1 VDNEFRRDG
10 LAVPPVTNGTDLT
23 RALTAQVLTAPLDAS
38 AEAVRRCRIAFYS
51 HDTMGLGHLRRNLL
65 AAHTMAGSNLRAIS
79 LLVAGVREATAF
91 ALPQSA
97 DCLTLPSLRK
107 DKGGQYQSRSLDVSL
122 KDVIA
127 VRAGAISA
135 AIEAFE
141 PDVMIVDN
149 VPRGAMQEL
158 DATLRHLRARGRT
171 KCVLGLRDV
180 LDEPSTVKR
189 EWAKASNE
197 EAIKD
202 YYDEIW
208 VYGDPAVYDVVRDC
222 QFDSGIAAKARFV
235 GYLDQRVRLALTSD
249 NEIGSSLALGL
260 STEKFVLCSVGGGQD
275 GSLLAEAFA
284 QAELP
289 DDTSGVILTGPF
301 MSADLLIR
309 LRAITAANPRLRV
322 LEFFQEPA
330 RLVRDAERVIIMGGY
345 NSVCEALSFEKPA
358 LIVPRVKPRM
368 EQMIRAQALRA
379 WGLVD
384 VLHPDKL
391 DPQALTRWL
400 QEDKPSPQVHGR
412 INFNGLFTIQALLEQ
427 LLPSAWAE
435 MAIAAT

>member
-1 VDNEFRRDG
+1 
-10 LAVPPVTNGTDLT
+10 
-23 RALTAQVLTAPLDAS
+23 
-38 AEAVRRCRIAFYS
+38 
-51 HDTMGLGHLRRNLL
+51 MGLGHLRRNLL
-65 AAHTMAGSNLRAIS
+65 AAHTMAGSNLRVVS

-91 ALPQSA
+91 PLPQNA

-107 DKGGQYQSRSLDVSL
+107 DSGGQYQSRSLDVSL
-122 KDVIA
+122 RDVIA

-158 DATLRHLRARGRT
+158 DATLRCLRAKGRT

-180 LDEPSTVKR
+180 LDEPSTIKR

-197 EAIKD
+197 EAIQD

-208 VYGDPAVYDVVRDC
+208 VYADPAVYDVIREC
-222 QFDSGIAAKARFV
+222 QFAAAIAAKARFV
-235 GYLDQRVRLALTSD
+235 GYLDQRVRLALSSG
-249 NEIGSSLALGL
+249 NEICSSLALSL
-260 STEKFVLCSVGGGQD
+260 PTEKFVLCSVGGGQD
-275 GSLLAEAFA
+275 GSSLAEAFA
-284 QAELP
+284 QAELS
-289 DDTSGVILTGPF
+289 DHTSGVILTGPF
-301 MSADLLIR
+301 MSVELLTR
-309 LRAITAANPRLRV
+309 LRAIAATNPRMTV

-379 WGLVD
+379 LGLVD
-384 VLHPDKL
+384 VLHPDQL
-391 DPQALTRWL
+391 DSNALTRWL
-400 QEDKPSPQVHGR
+400 REDKPSPQVHGR
-412 INFNGLFTIQALLEQ
+412 INFNGLLMIQGLLER
-427 LLPSAWAE
+427 LLPSESAE
-435 MAIAAT
+435 MAFAVT

>member
-1 VDNEFRRDG
+1 MENEFRRGG
-10 LAVPPVTNGTDLT
+10 LATTPVTNGTDLT
-23 RALTAQVLTAPLDAS
+23 RAPSAPGLVARLDAP
-38 AEAVRRCRIAFYS
+38 EDGVRRCRIAFYS

-65 AAHTMAGSNLRAIS
+65 VAHMMAGSNLRAIS

-91 ALPQSA
+91 PLPQNA

-127 VRAGAISA
+127 VRAAAISA

-158 DATLRHLRARGRT
+158 DATLRHLRAGGRT

-180 LDEPSTVKR
+180 LDEPSTVRR
-189 EWAKASNE
+189 EWAKVLNE
-197 EAIKD
+197 EAIRD

-208 VYGDPAVYDVVRDC
+208 VYGDPAVYDVVREC
-222 QFDSGIAAKARFV
+222 QFAAEIAAKARFV
-235 GYLDQRVRLALTSD
+235 GYLDQRVRLALRPD
-249 NEIGSSLALGL
+249 DGLCSSSALGL
-260 STEKFVLCSVGGGQD
+260 STDKFVLCSVGGGQD

-284 QAELP
+284 RAELP

-301 MSADLLIR
+301 MAADLLVR
-309 LRAITAANPRLRV
+309 LRAIAAANPRMTV
-322 LEFFQEPA
+322 LEFFLEPA
-330 RLVRDAERVIIMGGY
+330 RLVRDAERVVIMGGY

-368 EQMIRAQALRA
+368 EQMIRGQAVRA

-384 VLHPDKL
+384 VLHPDQL
-391 DPQALTRWL
+391 NPQALTRWL
-400 QEDKPSPQVHGR
+400 QEDKPAPQVHGR
-412 INFNGLFTIQALLEQ
+412 INFNGLFTIQALLER
-427 LLPSAWAE
+427 LLRFASAEIVVTAS
-435 MAIAAT
+435 

>member
-1 VDNEFRRDG
+1 VEQSEHMG
-10 LAVPPVTNGTDLT
+10 LLP
-23 RALTAQVLTAPLDAS
+23 AS
-38 AEAVRRCRIAFYS
+38 APKISSTLLDRPALNSAPVGRCRVAFYS

-65 AAHTMAGSNLRAIS
+65 SAHALACSALRAIS
-79 LLVAGVREATAF
+79 LLVAGIREATAF
-91 ALPQSA
+91 PLPPRA

-107 DKGGQYQSRSLDVSL
+107 DTRGQYQSRSLDVSL

-127 VRAGAISA
+127 VRSGVICA
-135 AIEAFE
+135 AIDAFE

-158 DATLRHLRARGRT
+158 DATLRRLRARGRT

-180 LDEPSTVKR
+180 LDEPSTVRR

-208 VYGDPAVYDVVRDC
+208 AYGDPDVYDVVREC
-222 QFDSGIAAKARFV
+222 QFSPEIAAKVRFA

-249 NEIGSSLALGL
+249 SGIRSSSELGL
-260 STEKFVLCSVGGGQD
+260 PTEKFVLCSVGGGQD
-275 GSLLAEAFA
+275 GASLAEAFA

-289 DDTSGVILTGPF
+289 GDTSGVILTGPF
-301 MSADLLIR
+301 IPADLRTR
-309 LRAITAANPRLRV
+309 LSKIAGANPRMRV
-322 LEFFQEPA
+322 IEFSQEPV
-330 RLVRDAERVIIMGGY
+330 RLVRDAQRVIIMGGY

-379 WGLVD
+379 LGLVD
-384 VLHPDKL
+384 VLQPDRL
-391 DPQALTRWL
+391 TPQALTQWL
-400 QEDKPSPQVHGR
+400 GEERPSPQVHGR
-412 INFNGLFTIQALLEQ
+412 INFNGLFTMPILLAR
-427 LLPSAWAE
+427 LLPSPSAWVAG
-435 MAIAAT
+435 AAT